1 MSRVIRITKPIPGL
15 ESEMKDHMPKKLKD
29 WLDNQIADLEY
40 RIRYS
45 KLEDTQVIQGA
56 LRALDDLKSVA

>member
-1 MSRVIRITKPIPGL
+1 
-15 ESEMKDHMPKKLKD
+15 MKDHMPKKLKD